1 MSVSISVAMLSTP
14 LKMKFITLLPETQ
27 VYHGSVRLY
36 QITCYIRRN
45 QEALIEYLKGDL
57 TSDVSDV
64 DPSVYTELT
73 KLYTKYKKPLYLK
86 NPVSKEVLYIATML
100 LLLSKNNKNISVYRV
115 WNEFFKRSN
124 GFNTSMSEDQD
135 VSLLLDFALDVEG
148 ELGLEA
154 FNLMFYSSMRLPVQF
169 FSPDY
174 ATSEQYALDVI
185 DTPKGE
191 VYTYTL
197 TSPVSLLDYDDEE
210 TVQEL
215 SETVYASK
223 IPYSL
228 EDITYYTYSRNILD
242 ARASIM
248 KVSMVSL
255 YDWDQLIE
263 CLNEVCGLKA
273 SKHLHYLDRPNK
285 EEVINVMAKNWF
297 IFFKH
302 ELITPHHLWRFT
314 TWMKGIRVLSY
325 DGDALLLK
333 VLIENGSYSGYYS
346 EIRNEMA
353 IIDPGAYGV
362 MNTDEVETR
371 DGDCPY

>member
-1 MSVSISVAMLSTP
+1 
-14 LKMKFITLLPETQ
+14 MKFITLPPETQ

-45 QEALIEYLKGDL
+45 QESLIEYLQRDL
-57 TSDVSDV
+57 ASDLPEV
-64 DPSVYTELT
+64 DPSVYTELG
-73 KLYTKYKKPLYLK
+73 KLYTRYKKPLYLK
-86 NPVSKEVLYIATML
+86 NPVSKEVLYIATL
-100 LLLSKNNKNISVYRV
+100 QLLLSTGSKNISVYSV
-115 WNEFFKRSN
+115 WNEFFKD
-124 GFNTSMSEDQD
+124 SEDQD
-135 VSLLLDFALDVEG
+135 VLLLLDFALSVETD
-148 ELGLEA
+148 LGLEA
-154 FNLMFYSSMRLPVQF
+154 FNLMFYSSMRLPIQF

-174 ATSEQYALDVI
+174 ATSEYYALDVT

-197 TSPVSLLDYDDEE
+197 TSSVSLLDYDDEE

-215 SETVYASK
+215 AETVYASK

-228 EDITYYTYSRNILD
+228 EDITYYTYHRNLFD
-242 ARASIM
+242 ARAGIM
-248 KVSMVSL
+248 KGSMVSL

-263 CLNEVCGLKA
+263 CLNEVCSLKP
-273 SKHLHYLDRPNK
+273 STHLHYLDRPRK

-297 IFFKH
+297 TFFKH

-333 VLIENGSYSGYYS
+333 VLVENGSYSGYYS
-346 EIRNEMA
+346 EKRQEMA
-353 IIDPGAYGV
+353 IIYPGDYGV

>member
-1 MSVSISVAMLSTP
+1 
-14 LKMKFITLLPETQ
+14 
-27 VYHGSVRLY
+27 
-36 QITCYIRRN
+36 
-45 QEALIEYLKGDL
+45 LIEYLQGDL
-57 TSDVSDV
+57 TSDLSEV
-64 DPSVYTELT
+64 DPSVYVEIT
-73 KLYTKYKKPLYLK
+73 KLYTRYKKPLYLK
-86 NPVSKEVLYIATML
+86 NPVSKEVLYIATL
-100 LLLSKNNKNISVYRV
+100 QLLLSKDNKNVSVYSV
-115 WNEFFKRSN
+115 WNEFFKDSD
-124 GFNTSMSEDQD
+124 DQD
-135 VSLLLDFALDVEG
+135 VLLLLDFALNVETD
-148 ELGLEA
+148 LGLKA

-174 ATSEQYALDVI
+174 ATSEHYALDVVDNI
-185 DTPKGE
+185 PKGE

-197 TSPVSLLDYDDEE
+197 TSPISLLDYDDEE

-215 SETVYASK
+215 ADTVYGSK
-223 IPYSL
+223 IPYNL
-228 EDITYYTYSRNILD
+228 EDITYYTYSRNLLD

-263 CLNEVCGLKA
+263 CLTEVCGLKA

-285 EEVINVMAKNWF
+285 EEVINVIAKNWF

-333 VLIENGSYSGYYS
+333 VLIENGSYSGYHS
-346 EIRNEMA
+346 EIRQEMA
-353 IIDPGAYGV
+353 IIDPGAYGA

-371 DGDCPY
+371 EGDCPY